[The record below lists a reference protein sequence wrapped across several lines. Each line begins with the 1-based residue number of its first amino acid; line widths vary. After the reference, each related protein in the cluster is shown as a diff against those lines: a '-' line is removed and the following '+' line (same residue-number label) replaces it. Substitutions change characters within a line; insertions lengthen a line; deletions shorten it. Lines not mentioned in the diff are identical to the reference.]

1 MLFES
6 RHLRMLLQSV
16 ALSAGV
22 KSKETSGAPT
32 VKSSYNLGE
41 EDQPLFRERALFFSV
56 QMLWF
61 SF

>member
-16 ALSAGV
+16 ALSGSV
-22 KSKETSGAPT
+22 KSKETSGALP

-41 EDQPLFRERALFFSV
+41 EDQPLFKGEGALF
-56 QMLWF
+56 
-61 SF
+61 